1 MDKSEE
7 DLPQAPSARAVR
19 IRVGRGGRILLDCR
33 NSTPR
38 RIVHKLPRSSLF
50 GVGEEAK
57 EEDIEMDLESAED
70 QEEADRS
77 RRLEE
82 RWKYDSDDVPP
93 VGPQGADE
101 QDRTLVDNYNP
112 T

>member
-1 MDKSEE
+1 
-7 DLPQAPSARAVR
+7 
-19 IRVGRGGRILLDCR
+19 
-33 NSTPR
+33 
-38 RIVHKLPRSSLF
+38 
-50 GVGEEAK
+50 
-57 EEDIEMDLESAED
+57 MDLESAED